1 MPRREI
7 IDVSRLELHPSQERR
22 RRRLRE
28 LRATP
33 TEQAIARQM
42 AENER
47 REERWR
53 YEATDRID
61 ST

>member
-1 MPRREI
+1 MRRQV
-7 IDVSRLELHPSQERR
+7 IDVSTLKLHPVQERR
-22 RRRLRE
+22 RKRLRE

-42 AENER
+42 AETER

-53 YEATDRID
+53 YQATDPID